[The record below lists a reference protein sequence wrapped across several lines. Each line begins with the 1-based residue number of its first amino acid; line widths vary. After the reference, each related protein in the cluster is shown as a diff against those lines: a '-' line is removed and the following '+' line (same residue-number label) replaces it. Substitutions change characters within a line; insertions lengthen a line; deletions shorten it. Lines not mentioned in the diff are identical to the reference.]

1 MKLSLLQLERS
12 YLDALTEFG
21 KNAPNTI
28 QSCVT
33 LIEALNQTGQ
43 QQILQNQQGEK
54 YFQRAIQLASKLD
67 MEELL
72 NVKYST
78 YMLYAE
84 YHEFWH
90 KNKSAYNL
98 LIQLL
103 PLQKTNQRSIIMTQ
117 IQILNHIIE
126 NGRLSKIQNI
136 VLLNEKLLNLMQEIG
151 LTFYLY
157 KQFPEKFQLIL
168 LQALSFQAKIYH
180 NQNKDREAAQLYFQC
195 YHLSEELLGM
205 NEKRTQEYKRLYEIL
220 NDKISVN
227 IEIQSLD
234 EEEEE
239 QPQPIQITARE
250 EILQSF
256 RPKVTAHNNYII
268 DVDSARAPKLTKK
281 VDKADKLTTPSSI
294 SKPTL
299 LSKDAPIQSLFII
312 KNQSKRP
319 TSSQCTSKLT
329 SPTQGVSIL
338 SKKNTERFHTKILSL
353 DQSTLKNLED
363 TQIPNVINEL
373 LIARPQYEVK
383 QFKRVEFVKQEISNQ
398 TTSTY
403 QVQLTI
409 PSRLQIREPSRNNIT
424 TKVDIKKLPG
434 YPSTQKI
441 ERISQRKILAPEIQT
456 TTLFTK
462 PIISTLTND
471 NDEDI
476 TKQEENK
483 IVSSES
489 EEPIKTY
496 SPHDSIIAKY
506 LETHTMDILL
516 EAVEK
521 IKGKLKTYVQV
532 SKKQKNEFLERKHQ
546 HSPNRVMIN
555 NKQQQF
561 LSRSNTFQDLVEQKL
576 LENEANKIIYKLLQ
590 SADTMEWYP
599 IHFYDKLFTDFE
611 TSKWILENPRIRG
624 QFLQKSSKNEEYHQI
639 NLEQIKNN
647 LFNLKRQ
654 SAFQMIGSI
663 EISNH
668 TRKIQFRFII
678 DTLFEHYREIKAYDD
693 MMNLFDQLLTIY
705 LTQEDLL
712 SEWIENRKEQT
723 LYRVSKGNTTV
734 LDQKRQNVNNDQTK
748 KRRIQQQE
756 DIQYYQQLLSKV
768 LFLIKR
774 KSYIKTMNG
783 YKFKSVSQNHQVS
796 IQQHNNSIYKKKL
809 ERINQYF
816 QYQDYEILNQERK
829 PILSKKRHRK
839 RNKDKHLF
847 IAQDRKQRTIREA
860 VSPSQDSESQ
870 VLNQRDSPYVSLK
883 DTGIIIGNELQSRQL
898 ILGPET
904 PIIQP
909 LLKHTLK
916 SNWKNLGPQEAP
928 PQLIDIFTLETQDYL
943 QRLFPEFKLNT
954 PPVDYYP
961 APAPIIKKILTESH
975 YHFRQ
980 ELSTNKFDQLEYK
993 PIYTEDYLILIQIVK
1008 IDKQFYYL
1016 TLSNKLQLKQ
1026 VFGKDLWED
1035 ELDIQL
1041 KNFLNFSVGR
1051 TGYMIDLIE
1060 LQNILQQKL
1069 QITNCRIQIKQN
1081 ETDNTYQKKLNK
1093 VYRVN
1098 KRLYHIIQS
1107 LEFVEEGLKEVSEV
1121 SNSQISDDVELIEEY
1136 KRQPLIDIVFILG
1149 VLNNNSYVFYQNY
1162 LPKCYLLRNENGKFM
1177 LQDREQPRKP
1187 KFPYRLIMSH
1197 EDMNKHISR
1206 TNEQTINAKDIT
1218 LFPHFNSVFL
1228 IRKNQSIYK
1237 PIGAKLSILSDE
1249 RKIHQ
1254 DFRNAQAKAHLLV
1267 YYNSSKKISFFLKSE
1282 QTEKWAHLFQ
1292 IERSMRQH
1300 ILNYK
1305 MKLKKTLV
1313 GFQLY
1318 QNENRSSQSK
1328 DPRFLFMQD
1337 KFAQAKQYFIQTK
1350 IKSIGCVFV
1359 SAKIY
1364 SNIMLM
1370 RIMPT
1375 GNKSKSHLFIYQIN
1389 QEDPIKLIYTLCK
1402 QFVLKATQTYSKLEL
1417 MPITQNQIRKQFLLS
1432 NQYHDNNLVI
1442 GQKSHSR
1449 VVYKQVR
1456 RIDKHY
1462 FIIIVSLIKNYFQI
1476 YLYNQNTCRRFYF
1489 TIHRS
1494 DFLIMNQYFLDSIF
1508 PEQPFEV
1515 IDQFFRPWKLNEIH
1529 KIYSLIIKAPD
1540 TFRNRTKLYI
1550 KQINESKKVL
1560 KRSVTSNFSGLSV
1573 IQRQSTLQLNQSMD
1587 ESQGDDIN
1595 KQCWLYDKLLLSK
1608 SNSVFEKKL
1617 WMEIIK
1623 QMNINE
1629 NLIILD
1635 NFKTVV
1641 TELVYCNDRTC
1652 NFLCY
1657 IPCLEIQ
1664 QSFRWQPIRLRIH
1677 SYETCKTIDVPL
1689 NIRGK
1694 QVQVYKQCHSLY
1706 LHYQIDQCI
1715 PSNQEGMKV
1724 NKFNDLK
1731 YIKYQLLYKG
1741 AFMKHKMLFIAIY
1754 LYNDVFQVRIFSQT
1768 SSISR
1773 KLDVNQVELKIPYIR
1788 QLLVLNPQEAGRR
1801 LSLIYRNNFI
1811 HASFLKL

>member
-33 LIEALNQTGQ
+33 LIEALNQAGQ
-43 QQILQNQQGEK
+43 QQILQNQKGEK
-54 YFQRAIQLASKLD
+54 YFQRAIQLASGIE

-90 KNKSAYNL
+90 KNQSAYNL
-98 LIQLL
+98 LIKLL
-103 PLQKTNQRSIIMTQ
+103 PLQKTNKRSIIMTQ
-117 IQILNHIIE
+117 IQIMNHIIE
-126 NGRLSKIQNI
+126 NGRLSKISN
-136 VLLNEKLLNLMQEIG
+136 VMLLNEKLLNLMQEIG

-157 KQFPEKFQLIL
+157 KQFPQKFQLIL

-180 NQNKDREAAQLYFQC
+180 KQNKDREAAQLYFQS

-205 NEKRTQEYKRLYEIL
+205 NEKRTREYKRLYEVL
-220 NDKISVN
+220 SDKISVN

-256 RPKVTAHNNYII
+256 RPKVTAVNNYII
-268 DVDSARAPKLTKK
+268 DVDSARAPKLYKK
-281 VDKADKLTTPSSI
+281 VEKTDKLTTPSSI
-294 SKPTL
+294 NKPTL
-299 LSKDAPIQSLFII
+299 LSKDAPIQQLFII
-312 KNQSKRP
+312 KNQLKRP

-329 SPTQGVSIL
+329 SQTQCVSIL

-363 TQIPNVINEL
+363 TQIPNVTNEL

-383 QFKRVEFVKQEISNQ
+383 QSRRVEFVTQENFKQ
-398 TTSTY
+398 TTPTY
-403 QVQLTI
+403 QIQLTI
-409 PSRLQIREPSRNNIT
+409 PSRPQVREPSRNNIT
-424 TKVDIKKLPG
+424 TKVDIKKLPN

-441 ERISQRKILAPEIQT
+441 ERISQRKILAPEVQP
-456 TTLFTK
+456 TTLFIK
-462 PIISTLTND
+462 PIPSTLTNE

-483 IVSSES
+483 IVSTEN
-489 EEPIKTY
+489 EEPIKIY

-506 LETHTMDILL
+506 LETHSMDVLL
-516 EAVEK
+516 QSVEK
-521 IKGKLKTYVQV
+521 IKGKLKKYVQV
-532 SKKQKNEFLERKHQ
+532 SKKQKMELLERKHQ
-546 HSPNRVMIN
+546 HSPNRVMMN
-555 NKQQQF
+555 NKQQQ
-561 LSRSNTFQDLVEQKL
+561 LSRSNTLIDIVEKKL
-576 LENEANKIIYKLLQ
+576 LENEASKIIYKVLQ
-590 SADTMEWYP
+590 SANTMEWYP

-611 TSKWILENPRIRG
+611 TSKWTLENPKIRG
-624 QFLQKSSKNEEYHQI
+624 QFLQKSSKNDEYHQI
-639 NLEQIKNN
+639 NFEQIQNSF
-647 LFNLKRQ
+647 FNLKRQ
-654 SAFQMIGSI
+654 SAFQVIGSI

-678 DTLFEHYREIKAYDD
+678 DTLIEHYQEIQAYDD
-693 MMNLFDQLLTIY
+693 MMDLFDQLLNIY
-705 LTQEDLL
+705 LMQEDLF
-712 SEWIENRKEQT
+712 SEWIDNRKEQT
-723 LYRVSKGNTTV
+723 LYRVSKGKSMAQN
-734 LDQKRQNVNNDQTK
+734 QIRQNVINEQTK
-748 KRRIQQQE
+748 ERRVQQQE
-756 DIQYYQQLLSKV
+756 DIQYYQYLLSKV

-796 IQQHNNSIYKKKL
+796 IQKYNNNIYKKKL

-816 QYQDYEILNQERK
+816 QYQDYEIQNHERK

-860 VSPSQDSESQ
+860 VSPVQDDESQ

-883 DTGIIIGNELQSRQL
+883 DTGIILGNELQSRQL

-909 LLKHTLK
+909 LLKHSIK
-916 SNWKNLGPQEAP
+916 SNWKNIGHQEAP

-980 ELSTNKFDQLEYK
+980 ELSTTKFDQLEYK

-1016 TLSNKLQLKQ
+1016 TLSDKLQLKQ

-1035 ELDIQL
+1035 ELEIQL
-1041 KNFLNFSVGR
+1041 KQYINFSVGR

-1069 QITNCRIQIKQN
+1069 EITNCRIQIKQN
-1081 ETDNTYQKKLNK
+1081 ETDNTYQRKLNK
-1093 VYRVN
+1093 IFRVN
-1098 KRLYHIIQS
+1098 KRLYHVIQS
-1107 LEFVEEGLKEVSEV
+1107 VDFVEEGLKEVSQL
-1121 SNSQISDDVELIEEY
+1121 SNSQTSDDVELIEEY

-1149 VLNNNSYVFYQNY
+1149 VLNNNTYVDYQNY
-1162 LPKCYLLRNENGKFM
+1162 VPKCYLLRNENGKFM
-1177 LQDREQPRKP
+1177 LQDPEQPRKP
-1187 KFPYRLIMSH
+1187 KFPFRLIMSH

-1206 TNEQTINAKDIT
+1206 TNEQTINGKDIT

-1228 IRKNQSIYK
+1228 IRKNQFIYK

-1249 RKIHQ
+1249 RKLHQ
-1254 DFRNAQAKAHLLV
+1254 HFRNAQAKAHLLI
-1267 YYNSSKKISFFLKSE
+1267 YYNSSKKISLFLNSE

-1305 MKLKKTLV
+1305 TQLKKTLV

-1350 IKSIGCVFV
+1350 IKSIGFVFV
-1359 SAKIY
+1359 SAKIH

-1370 RIMPT
+1370 RIMPA
-1375 GNKSKSHLFIYQIN
+1375 GNKSKSHLFIFQIN
-1389 QEDPIKLIYTLCK
+1389 QEDPIKLMYTLCK
-1402 QFVLKATQTYSKLEL
+1402 QFILKATQTYSKLEL
-1417 MPITQNQIRKQFLLS
+1417 MPITQNQIRKQYFLS
-1432 NQYHDNNLVI
+1432 NRYHDNNLVI
-1442 GQKSHSR
+1442 GQKSYSR
-1449 VVYKQVR
+1449 VVYKQVK
-1456 RIDKHY
+1456 RIDKSY
-1462 FIIIVSLIKNYFQI
+1462 FIIIVTLIQNYFQI
-1476 YLYNQNTCRRFYF
+1476 YLYNQSNCRRFYF

-1508 PEQPFEV
+1508 PEQPYEV
-1515 IDQFFRPWKLNEIH
+1515 IEQFFRPWKLNEIH

-1550 KQINESKKVL
+1550 NQINESKKVL

-1573 IQRQSTLQLNQSMD
+1573 IQRQSTLQLNQQMD
-1587 ESQGDDIN
+1587 ESCRDDIN
-1595 KQCWLYDKLLLSK
+1595 KSCWLYDKLLLTK

-1635 NFKTVV
+1635 TFKTVV
-1641 TELVYCNDRTC
+1641 SELVYCNDRTC

-1677 SYETCKTIDVPL
+1677 SYETCKTIDIPL

-1694 QVQVYKQCHSLY
+1694 QVQVYKQCQSLY
-1706 LHYQIDQCI
+1706 LNYQIDQCI

-1724 NKFNDLK
+1724 NKYNDLK

-1768 SSISR
+1768 SSITR